1 MSVAVAVAKG
11 RTVAIAADTQEN
23 FGDRRVLRDDH
34 SSSKIMK
41 IGASYVAQTGWGL
54 YENILGDYL
63 GKSGTPRFRD
73 ERDIFAFFNRFWK
86 RMRKDYSFVNDQAM
100 DDDKS
105 PFADLDASFLI
116 VNAGGIFH
124 VTGQMSITRFKR
136 FDAIGSGGP
145 YALGALH
152 ALYDE
157 KLDAAEIARR
167 ACGAALHLDIS
178 CGGVIDLYTVERRAP
193 AAGRR

>member
-1 MSVAVAVAKG
+1 MSVAVAVQKG
-11 RTVAIAADTQEN
+11 RTIAIAADTQEN
-23 FGDRRVLRDDH
+23 FGDRRVLRGDH

-41 IGASYVAQTGWGL
+41 VGGSYVAQTGWGL

-63 GKSGTPRFRD
+63 GKAGTPRLRN
-73 ERDIFAFFNRFWK
+73 EREIFVFFNRFWK
-86 RMRKDYSFVNDQAM
+86 RMRKDYSFVNDQPM
-100 DDDKS
+100 EDDKS

-124 VTGQMSITRFKR
+124 VTGQMSVTRFNR

-152 ALYDE
+152 TLYDGTS
-157 KLDAAEIARR
+157 DAAEIARR
-167 ACGAALHLDIS
+167 ACAAAVHFDIS
-178 CGGVIDLYTVERRAP
+178 CGGALDVFTIKLQGSRRA
-193 AAGRR
+193 

>member
-1 MSVAVAVAKG
+1 MSVAVAVQKG
-11 RTVAIAADTQEN
+11 KTIAIAADTQEN
-23 FGDRRVLRDDH
+23 FGDRRVLRGDH

-41 IGASYVAQTGWGL
+41 VGASYVAQTGWGL
-54 YENILGDYL
+54 YENILGDFL
-63 GKSGTPRFRD
+63 AKGPTPRFRN
-73 ERDIFAFFNRFWK
+73 EREIFVFFNRFWK
-86 RMRKDYSFVNDQAM
+86 RMRKDYSFVNDQPM

-116 VNAGGIFH
+116 VNASGIFH
-124 VTGQMSITRFKR
+124 VTGQMSVTRFSR

-152 ALYDE
+152 TLYDE

-167 ACGAALHLDIS
+167 GCAAAVHFDVS
-178 CGGVIDLYTVERRAP
+178 CGGELDLFTVTLDRPRRA
-193 AAGRR
+193 

>member
-1 MSVAVAVAKG
+1 MSVAAAVHKG
-11 RTVAIAADTQEN
+11 RIVAIAADTQEN
-23 FGDRRVLRDDH
+23 FGDRRVLRGDH

-54 YENILGDYL
+54 YENILGDYVS
-63 GKSGTPRFRD
+63 KTGTPRFRN
-73 ERDIFAFFNRFWK
+73 EREIFVFFNRFWK
-86 RMRKDYSFVNDQAM
+86 RMRKDYSFVNDQPM

-116 VNAGGIFH
+116 ANSSGIFH
-124 VTGQMSITRFKR
+124 VTGQMSVTRFQR

-152 ALYDE
+152 ALYDD
-157 KLDAAEIARR
+157 KLGAEEIVRRGCAAAV
-167 ACGAALHLDIS
+167 HFDIS
-178 CGGVIDLYTVERRAP
+178 CGGELDVFAIKL
-193 AAGRR
+193 

>member
-1 MSVAVAVAKG
+1 MSVAVAVTKG
-11 RTVAIAADTQEN
+11 RTVVVAADTQEN

-63 GKSGTPRFRD
+63 AKTGTPRLRT
-73 ERDIFAFFNRFWK
+73 EREIFGFFNRFWK
-86 RMRKDYSFVNDQAM
+86 RMRKDYSFVNDQPM

-116 VNAGGIFH
+116 VNASGIFH
-124 VTGQMSITRFKR
+124 VTGQMSVTRFRR

-145 YALGALH
+145 YALGAMN
-152 ALYDE
+152 ALYDGT
-157 KLDAAEIARR
+157 AGAEQIAR
-167 ACGAALHLDIS
+167 AGCAAAVHFDVS
-178 CGGVIDLYTVERRAP
+178 CGGEIDLFTVKL
-193 AAGRR
+193 

>member
-1 MSVAVAVAKG
+1 MSVAVAVQKG
-11 RTVAIAADTQEN
+11 RTIAIAADTQEN
-23 FGDRRVLRDDH
+23 FGDRRVLRGDH

-41 IGASYVAQTGWGL
+41 VGASYVAQTGWGL
-54 YENILGDYL
+54 YENILGDVL
-63 GKSGTPRFRD
+63 AKGPTPRFRN
-73 ERDIFAFFNRFWK
+73 EREIFVFFNRFWK
-86 RMRKDYSFVNDQAM
+86 RMRKDYSFVNDQPM

-116 VNAGGIFH
+116 ANTSGIFH
-124 VTGQMSITRFKR
+124 VTGQMSVTRFSR

-152 ALYDE
+152 AHYDG

-167 ACGAALHLDIS
+167 GCAAAVHFDVS
-178 CGGVIDLYTVERRAP
+178 CGGELDLFTVTLERTLRA
-193 AAGRR
+193 